1 MAGRTAAAVAALAI
15 IAAACST
22 QAAVSE
28 STSRPVDSADEP
40 AEAQAAP
47 DAEPTDTEPADEP
60 AESGAEPADEPAD
73 SDQPDESDEQADAP
87 DTDAFVPDELDWDD
101 YNSSVEVALLDVPV
115 DYDDPDGPSFELF
128 VARRPAADPD
138 LRIGSLLVNPG
149 GPGFGGS
156 DFAIFADQIYEFSLL
171 QHFDIIGW
179 DPRGTGLSEPPID
192 CIDDFDPYFTAV
204 DSTPETDEERAEVVA
219 TAEAF
224 AGECVDR
231 NAAIIEHVGTNN
243 TARDMDTIRRAL
255 GEEQISYFGFS
266 YGSELGATWATLFP
280 DTVRAAVLDG
290 ASDPNADALES
301 SLQQMRG
308 FQESLETFLSR
319 CDDAPDCEFR
329 QGGDATEAY
338 VDLMADLDA
347 MPLEV
352 DPDRPPVNRDVA
364 TVATIQ
370 AMYTEN
376 LWQQLERALADA
388 IDGDGSGLMRLN
400 DQYYQRQPDGTYGNE
415 LEAFQTISCADTA
428 DRQTVEE
435 ADAEAPLYHEV
446 APLLIPEGST
456 GSYFCTFFPRALDPR
471 ADVTGVGAGPIV
483 VIGTTGDPATPVRL
497 DGPHVRHARGR
508 SSRDRRGRSAH
519 RIRREPLRGRGR
531 QSLPDRPRTA
541 RRRHRVR
548 LTGLSAPRRDRA
560 GGRSPRHRAERVGFE
575 PTEA

>member
-1 MAGRTAAAVAALAI
+1 MAGRTAAAAVAALAI
-15 IAAACST
+15 ITAACST
-22 QAAVSE
+22 DAAVSE
-28 STSRPVDSADEP
+28 STSRPVDAADEP

-47 DAEPTDTEPADEP
+47 ETADTGPADEP
-60 AESGAEPADEPAD
+60 AEPVDGSEGESSGDEPV
-73 SDQPDESDEQADAP
+73 ESDGQT
-87 DTDAFVPDELDWDD
+87 DTPTADAFVPDELDWDD
-101 YNSSVEVALLDVPV
+101 YDSSVEVALLDVPV
-115 DYDDPDGPSFELF
+115 DYDDPDGATFEIF
-128 VARRPAADPD
+128 VARHRAGNPD
-138 LRIGSLLVNPG
+138 ERIGSLLVNPG

-156 DFAIFADQIYEFSLL
+156 DLAIFAAQIYDPRLL
-171 QHFDIIGW
+171 EHFDIVGW

-204 DSTPETDEERAEVVA
+204 DSTPETDEERLEMVGIAED
-219 TAEAF
+219 F
-224 AGECVDR
+224 AAACTGR
-231 NAAIIEHVGTNN
+231 NGTIIEHVGTNN
-243 TARDMDTIRRAL
+243 SARDMDTLRRAL

-319 CDDAPDCEFR
+319 CDDIPDCEFR

-338 VDLMADLDA
+338 LDLMADLDA
-347 MPLEV
+347 MPLEI

-370 AMYTEN
+370 AMYSEN
-376 LWQQLERALADA
+376 LWQQLERALANA

-435 ADAEAPLYHEV
+435 ADAEAPLYREV

-456 GSYFCTFFPRALDPR
+456 GSYFCTFFPPALDPR

-483 VIGTTGDPATPVRL
+483 VIGTTGDPATPFDSTVRMSDTL
-497 DGPHVRHARGR
+497 EDGRLVIVEADQHTGYGVNLCVVEVVNRYLI
-508 SSRDRRGRSAH
+508 DL
-519 RIRREPLRGRGR
+519 EP
-531 QSLPDRPRTA
+531 PDD
-541 RRRHRVR
+541 
-548 LTGLSAPRRDRA
+548 G
-560 GGRSPRHRAERVGFE
+560 
-575 PTEA
+575 TECA